1 MNQAAERVESL
12 KAGVVGAI
20 VGVTVF
26 FAISSFTWL
35 IPDKSFERGIPL
47 VSFPILVES
56 GIAVLS
62 GFLFS
67 VTYRYIVRTDRSF
80 QLKTGAVLAF
90 GLVRGLAQ
98 IGVTFTNEPYWQ
110 AGIRLLESL
119 LIFAA
124 IALLLEGLMQ
134 RGWLKRFDAK

>member
-26 FAISSFTWL
+26 FLISSLIWL
-35 IPDKSFERGIPL
+35 IPDQGYGRTPLISFSMLLEG
-47 VSFPILVES
+47 

-67 VTYRYIVRTDRSF
+67 VTYRYVVRTDHSF

-98 IGVTFTNEPYWQ
+98 ISVTFTSEPYWQ

-119 LIFAA
+119 FMFAA

-134 RGWLKRFDAK
+134 RDWVKRFKAE